1 MWTRIEVLRRAAIGP
16 GLFSDDPKKTFPFAE
31 SFDVLGTKLTV
42 GELHGGPF
50 TIENKPKRLEK
61 ISQLLNDL
69 VKSGKI
75 TKRQAQVVQG
85 NLNFATSLVMGRSL
99 KVASRAFASITAGE
113 GDVSASELGDPLCL
127 DSKASR
133 WAARPPDRSSRPEA
147 GLVFASLRSRRGHL
161 GDRSYSP
168 GPSEQTLDCPGWAAL
183 VDKWLQASDHPGRGL
198 RRPLQGWPS
207 TTPLRAA
214 GPSSSWIM
222 KAPASP

>member
-75 TKRQAQVVQG
+75 TT
-85 NLNFATSLVMGRSL
+85 LNFATSLVMGRSL
-99 KVASRAFASITAGE
+99 KVASRAFASITARE

-147 GLVFASLRSRRGHL
+147 GLAFTDAAYEADVATWGIDRIVLDPVSKLRTALAGQPWWTSGSKQVITQAEGFAAPCKGGLPPHL
-161 GDRSYSP
+161 
-168 GPSEQTLDCPGWAAL
+168 
-183 VDKWLQASDHPGRGL
+183 
-198 RRPLQGWPS
+198 
-207 TTPLRAA
+207 
-214 GPSSSWIM
+214 
-222 KAPASP
+222 